1 MNKATTINNLET
13 ATYICSD
20 TLNSTVST
28 CAIAYNPDCATFSIS
43 SCPKDESRVAP
54 KETRSELFVSGGN
67 ISVKR
72 YKDGKLLS
80 TKVIMSDIRDIQVY
94 NNVVVMTFADG
105 TKTKAVLDS
114 EDVFNIEQG
123 LSICIIK
130 KLLGEEGHSIYNK
143 LIRYALKVM
152 KRKKVETE
160 KAKQKHEELKRKA
173 ALAQAKHERKKC
185 KKKEEQIEIQKEA
198 YLRAMKEYLNEK

>member
-13 ATYICSD
+13 ATYACSD
-20 TLNSTVST
+20 VLNSIAST
-28 CAIAYNPDCATFSIS
+28 CAIAYNSGWTTVGVST
-43 SCPKDESRVAP
+43 PKEEPIVAP
-54 KETRSELFVSGGN
+54 KETRSELFVNGGN

-80 TKVIMSDIRDIQVY
+80 TKAIMSDIRDIQVY

-114 EDVFNIEQG
+114 EDAFNIEQG

-152 KRKKVETE
+152 ERKRVEAE

-173 ALAQAKHERKKC
+173 ALAQAKYERKKR
-185 KKKEEQIEIQKEA
+185 KKKEEQIEMQKEA